1 MKTTSEPPMTEALVM
16 AGVGIATGLAAS
28 VHCAAMCGGIATA
41 GGAAL
46 SAGKN
51 KRPVALLGVFHL
63 ARISSYA
70 AQGALLAA
78 LGGAL
83 ALAVPHFERVGRLV
97 AALVMLMLALRI
109 LFNVDVLGAE
119 RLGGRVYRRVAP
131 LFRPVAR
138 HPPIVRAVEIGVLW
152 GFLPCGLSYSML
164 LVAAATGAPLVAA
177 IGMLVF
183 GLGTIPGLL
192 GITMGASRLLA
203 ATRVRAVTGV
213 AVIGCAVW
221 TAIGALLHST
231 HVH

>member
-1 MKTTSEPPMTEALVM
+1 MFQRQVQRCRRLE
-16 AGVGIATGLAAS
+16 
-28 VHCAAMCGGIATA
+28 
-41 GGAAL
+41 
-46 SAGKN
+46 
-51 KRPVALLGVFHL
+51 
-63 ARISSYA
+63 
-70 AQGALLAA
+70 
-78 LGGAL
+78 
-83 ALAVPHFERVGRLV
+83 LV
-97 AALVMLMLALRI
+97 AEVSDRRGYRVFFQA
-109 LFNVDVLGAE
+109 VL
-119 RLGGRVYRRVAP
+119 YRRVAP

-231 HVH
+231 HIH